1 MTREEKQQEL
11 IKIGVENKRCTL
23 VASTGLGKTYIAL
36 EIIKQL
42 KPKTVLWVG
51 PSANLEENVKKEIVK
66 WNFNEEVD
74 LQIKTIQLAYKF
86 ENQYY
91 DLLIGDESHT
101 IVTEE
106 YSKLLLNNNFNN
118 IIFLT
123 ATPEDYK
130 EEKRLLYEKYAPI
143 KVRYS
148 SSEEDGFTNKIQIY
162 HFTYDLTDNFKFKIE
177 YRKGKEVK
185 SFNKGELTHYAYLC
199 DQYEKGRIKML
210 QLEKEYFT
218 NLLNSAETEEE
229 RSAII
234 FSKKNI
240 YDLSFIWMNNAPTP
254 EHKKAAILY
263 NNAIKKRKKFLLNLE
278 SLTYYAKII
287 GNKIIS
293 KGEKVVIFCEELDH
307 ARTITK
313 NIYEGSDNEK
323 KILLDKFNSGE
334 IKGIGSSKGLS
345 IGLNIVDLRYVIFAS
360 YIGSSTSAEQKK
372 GRANRLGKD
381 EVAKLIIL
389 HPKNTQYDTWYAKMI
404 SEMSISL
411 DIIEVDNVNHL
422 INII

>member
-148 SSEEDGFTNKIQIY
+148 NSEEDGFTNKIQIY

-185 SFNKGELTHYAYLC
+185 SFNKGELTHYDYLNS
-199 DQYEKGRIKML
+199 QIVKGRI
-210 QLEKEYFT
+210 
-218 NLLNSAETEEE
+218 
-229 RSAII
+229 
-234 FSKKNI
+234 
-240 YDLSFIWMNNAPTP
+240 
-254 EHKKAAILY
+254 
-263 NNAIKKRKKFLLNLE
+263 
-278 SLTYYAKII
+278 
-287 GNKIIS
+287 
-293 KGEKVVIFCEELDH
+293 
-307 ARTITK
+307 
-313 NIYEGSDNEK
+313 
-323 KILLDKFNSGE
+323 
-334 IKGIGSSKGLS
+334 
-345 IGLNIVDLRYVIFAS
+345 
-360 YIGSSTSAEQKK
+360 
-372 GRANRLGKD
+372 
-381 EVAKLIIL
+381 LIM
-389 HPKNTQYDTWYAKMI
+389 Y
-404 SEMSISL
+404 
-411 DIIEVDNVNHL
+411 
-422 INII
+422 